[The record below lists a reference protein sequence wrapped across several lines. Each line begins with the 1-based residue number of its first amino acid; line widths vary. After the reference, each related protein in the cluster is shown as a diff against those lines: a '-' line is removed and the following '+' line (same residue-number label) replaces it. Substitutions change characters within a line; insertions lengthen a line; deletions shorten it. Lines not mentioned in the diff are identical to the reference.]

1 MNEINNDNQNSEPPN
16 EPIKRN
22 DSTFKS
28 QIVNRNYKI
37 HFK

>member
-16 EPIKRN
+16 GAIKRSDAALN
-22 DSTFKS
+22 SR
-28 QIVNRNYKI
+28 VVHRYHKI

>member
-16 EPIKRN
+16 EPIKRS
-22 DSTFKS
+22 DSTLKS

-37 HFK
+37 HLK